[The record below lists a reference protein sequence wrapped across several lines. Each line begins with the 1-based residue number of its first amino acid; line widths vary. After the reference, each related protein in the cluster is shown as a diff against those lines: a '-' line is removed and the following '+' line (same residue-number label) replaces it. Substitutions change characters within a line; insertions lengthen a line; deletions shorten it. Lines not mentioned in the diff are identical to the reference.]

1 MTQQVMAA
9 LAGPGADR
17 ASLIR
22 ANAAFSV
29 IKGATMAAL
38 SSDTAAQGATGL
50 DPADRAE
57 ILGAALRA
65 LGRQG
70 TWM

>member
-1 MTQQVMAA
+1 MAA
-9 LAGPGADR
+9 LAGRGADR

-38 SSDTAAQGATGL
+38 SRDTASPGGPEPDAAVL

-57 ILGAALRA
+57 ILDAALRA
-65 LGRQG
+65 LGRPD
-70 TWM
+70 T